1 MEEKNKILG
10 FVEEKFFREGFH
22 KTTMDEIASELRM
35 SKKTIY
41 KYFPSKEMLLKLL
54 FQAFT
59 HRVKSE
65 VEPIVN
71 GKLHAVEK
79 IVAITTVLKKVA
91 MRMSDKWLN
100 DIRIHQPSVWK
111 DIEEFRTQMISKN
124 ISKVFIQGIEE
135 GYIVDAPP
143 IIMITIF
150 VNSVRS
156 IINPEFIMNNSFS
169 ASEAVE
175 HTFKILL
182 NGMFTDKGREAYNKL
197 ISNKVRE

>member
-10 FVEEKFFREGFH
+10 FAEEKFFREGFH

-54 FQAFT
+54 FQIFT
-59 HRVKSE
+59 QRAKNE
-65 VEPIVN
+65 IEPIVN
-71 GKLHAVEK
+71 SKLHAVEK
-79 IVAITTVLKKVA
+79 IVAISSVLKKIA
-91 MRMSDKWLN
+91 MKMSDKWLN
-100 DIRIHQPSVWK
+100 DVRIHQPSVWK
-111 DIEEFRTQMISKN
+111 DIEEFRSQMISKN

-135 GYIVDAPP
+135 GYIVEAPP

-150 VNSVRS
+150 MNSVRS

-182 NGMFTDKGREAYNKL
+182 NGMFTDKGRKAYNKL
-197 ISNKVRE
+197 ISKKVRE